1 MGLFC
6 CFFFFFFFGR
16 GGGVGGSGTPWV
28 VTCAIS
34 CYYQIILV
42 VYGIFVILGEGT
54 NHHYSFL

>member
-1 MGLFC
+1 MGLF
-6 CFFFFFFFGR
+6 FFT

-28 VTCAIS
+28 VTCATS

-42 VYGIFVILGEGT
+42 VYGILVILGEGT